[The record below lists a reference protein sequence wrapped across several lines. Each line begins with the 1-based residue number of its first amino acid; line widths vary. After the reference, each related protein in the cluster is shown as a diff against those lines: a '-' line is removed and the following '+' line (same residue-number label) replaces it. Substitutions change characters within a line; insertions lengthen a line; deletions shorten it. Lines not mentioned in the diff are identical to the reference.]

1 LLKEVLKCDIA
12 VSLQNSLFDHKAILL
27 DFNNHKGKPVIR
39 QRINNKVLQSD
50 LLEIVVLTSTAE
62 TYIQNAVFI
71 PNRDNLLRIVGQLKL
86 IIHNA
91 GLNWCERPGEAVPE
105 EAVRAREGLL
115 NTARYNLQILN
126 IEVLENAA
134 LVCVDDIFMET
145 LVNNIRNDTCNF
157 QAFFLREAKKKFA
170 DGVKTLNTLKENYSD
185 NEEQIKNLEA
195 VLNVIADRELR
206 AELENFAIF
215 EHLSSEKMC
224 PKFLTIVKNSN
235 PVPDLSVIRND
246 TDEEFNSDP
255 DRKSISL
262 NILKIYI
269 KRRQAGLILMKAAW
283 RTFLV
288 WILLIGRK

>member
-1 LLKEVLKCDIA
+1 MADIPNKRHSELVVELCTRLRICDPYRILNFNKKDFTYVPRCIRNENKSRIDFFLISEFLLKEVSKCDIA

-27 DFNNHKGKPVIR
+27 DFNNRKGKPVIR
-39 QRINNKVLQSD
+39 QKINNKVLQSD

-71 PNRDNLLRIVGQLKL
+71 PNRDNLLRIIGQLKL

-134 LVCVDDIFMET
+134 LVCDDDIFMET
-145 LVNNIRNDTCNF
+145 LVNNIRNDTCSF
-157 QAFFLREAKKKFA
+157 QAFFLKEAKKKFA
-170 DGVKTLNTLKENYSD
+170 EGVKTLNTLKEKYSD
-185 NEEQIKNLEA
+185 NAEQIKNLEA

-215 EHLSSEKMC
+215 EHLGSEKM
-224 PKFLTIVKNSN
+224 
-235 PVPDLSVIRND
+235 
-246 TDEEFNSDP
+246 
-255 DRKSISL
+255 
-262 NILKIYI
+262 
-269 KRRQAGLILMKAAW
+269 
-283 RTFLV
+283 
-288 WILLIGRK
+288 